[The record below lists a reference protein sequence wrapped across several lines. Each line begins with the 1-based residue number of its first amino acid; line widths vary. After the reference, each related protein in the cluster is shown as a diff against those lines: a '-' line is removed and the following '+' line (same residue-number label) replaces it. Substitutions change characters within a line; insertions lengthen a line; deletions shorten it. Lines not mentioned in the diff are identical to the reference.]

1 MRISDWS
8 SDVCSSDLTYD
19 QIDETYPRNSLPLF
33 LKGTLIYAR
42 QDIRNYAFFGNGEYD
57 ILPALTFKAG
67 VRYTNSRNNA
77 DNCTG
82 DIGDGSAAAY
92 VNFLASLSGKPFVP
106 IGSSGPLNQRC
117 ASLNAAGLPSVLP
130 TLRTLSEDNVSWRAG
145 LDFRLAPET
154 LLYANIS
161 KGYKGGTFP
170 VQGAVIEQQY
180 RPVTQ
185 ESVLAYEIGLKTDL
199 FDGRAHLNLAAF
211 YYDYK
216 DKQVIGRALFPPF
229 GPQGVLVNVPKSRIF
244 GIDTDLT
251 VRPTRDLTLTGAV
264 TYLDTRIREYTGYD
278 GVPTIVDF
286 AGSDLP
292 FAPRWNYSRS
302 EEHTSELQSLM
313 RI

>member
-8 SDVCSSDLTYD
+8 SDVCSSDL
-19 QIDETYPRNSLPLF
+19 
-33 LKGTLIYAR
+33 
-42 QDIRNYAFFGNGEYD
+42 
-57 ILPALTFKAG
+57 
-67 VRYTNSRNNA
+67 
-77 DNCTG
+77 
-82 DIGDGSAAAY
+82 AY

-185 ESVLAYEIGLKTDL
+185 ESVLADRKRVVSGKSVSGRVDL
-199 FDGRAHLNLAAF
+199 GGR
-211 YYDYK
+211 
-216 DKQVIGRALFPPF
+216 
-229 GPQGVLVNVPKSRIF
+229 RI
-244 GIDTDLT
+244 IKKKKKKKKK
-251 VRPTRDLTLTGAV
+251 
-264 TYLDTRIREYTGYD
+264 
-278 GVPTIVDF
+278 
-286 AGSDLP
+286 
-292 FAPRWNYSRS
+292 
-302 EEHTSELQSLM
+302 
-313 RI
+313 

>member
-8 SDVCSSDLTYD
+8 SDVCSSD
-19 QIDETYPRNSLPLF
+19 
-33 LKGTLIYAR
+33 
-42 QDIRNYAFFGNGEYD
+42 
-57 ILPALTFKAG
+57 
-67 VRYTNSRNNA
+67 
-77 DNCTG
+77 
-82 DIGDGSAAAY
+82 
-92 VNFLASLSGKPFVP
+92 
-106 IGSSGPLNQRC
+106 
-117 ASLNAAGLPSVLP
+117 
-130 TLRTLSEDNVSWRAG
+130 
-145 LDFRLAPET
+145 

-244 GIDTDLT
+244 GID
-251 VRPTRDLTLTGAV
+251 
-264 TYLDTRIREYTGYD
+264 
-278 GVPTIVDF
+278 
-286 AGSDLP
+286 
-292 FAPRWNYSRS
+292 RS

-313 RI
+313 RISYAVFCLKKKKPTKT